1 MAFRLSESSRSC
13 RAGYNRRASFVTFYQ
28 AASVPFGGATVVD
41 MLPNPYPAPG
51 VSARCTGSLS
61 HQEAVVP
68 RTIRD
73 LMPSDLE
80 FQMFVLDELADE
92 LIEGGTDVLKLT
104 IGVTELPMP
113 DTVLDS
119 MVEKLHDPD
128 FVRRVYPEGLP
139 ELREAI
145 AAFYNHK
152 HHTDVSGGRVIV
164 NTGSSPIFRN
174 IFQLVSGPEYEIMIP
189 SPYYALYLYCA
200 KLAGATVKFY
210 DIDLD
215 TKRVDMDSFRANFS
229 PERTSLVVINSPGNP
244 IGNIVTPDEMREMYD
259 IIDGNAYVLND
270 EIYNNTMFYEDF
282 HSPLALLPERADMTI
297 VTNGFSKGY
306 RMYTKRIGFAILPQ
320 ELQTNLRVMQQH
332 TLLCTDPAY
341 QYGMIA
347 ALEDEESPEELN
359 RVYRSRAEYTT
370 EQLLGTGC
378 EPIAAEGGFYAM
390 LRCEEWNH
398 AHGFASS
405 KELARD
411 VLQQVHV
418 AVVPGTDFG
427 VPHDLRLAFC
437 NERYSEAID
446 RLREYFT
453 TSVADQRSS
462 KTLESVD
469 AAASAGA

>member
-1 MAFRLSESSRSC
+1 M
-13 RAGYNRRASFVTFYQ
+13 
-28 AASVPFGGATVVD
+28 
-41 MLPNPYPAPG
+41 
-51 VSARCTGSLS
+51 
-61 HQEAVVP
+61 P
-68 RTIRD
+68 RTVRD
-73 LMPSDLE
+73 FMPSDLE

-92 LIEGGTDVLKLT
+92 LMEKEGADVIKLT
-104 IGVTELPMP
+104 IGVTEMPMA
-113 DTVLDS
+113 DSVLDS
-119 MVEKLHDPD
+119 MIEKLRDRD

-145 AAFYNHK
+145 ASFYARK
-152 HHTDVSGGRVIV
+152 HGANVPADRVIV

-189 SPYYALYLYCA
+189 RPYYALYLYCS

-210 DIDLD
+210 DINVD
-215 TKRVDMDSFRANFS
+215 TKRVDMESFRANFS

-244 IGNIVTPDEMREMYD
+244 VGNVVTPSEMREMYD

-282 HSPLALLPERADMTI
+282 HSPLALFPEHADMTI
-297 VTNGFSKGY
+297 VTNSFSKGY
-306 RMYTKRIGFAILPQ
+306 RMYTKRIGFALLPE
-320 ELQTNLRVMQQH
+320 ELQANLRVIQQH

-341 QYGMIA
+341 QYGMIT

-359 RVYRSRAEYTT
+359 RLYRSRAEYTT
-370 EQLLGTGC
+370 EQLSGTGC

-390 LRCEEWNH
+390 LRCEGWNND
-398 AHGFASS
+398 HGFASS

-411 VLQQVHV
+411 ILAKAHV

-437 NERYSEAID
+437 NERYNEAID
-446 RLREYFT
+446 RLREYFIAST
-453 TSVADQRSS
+453 NSDRSAS
-462 KTLESVD
+462 GATMVE
-469 AAASAGA
+469 AAAGARA